1 MAGAYQ
7 IDQHV
12 GIDNCVGWTYFLVGQ
27 IRDAATEP
35 MDRESDTAGQM
46 PGWKCNGWRSLHGWR
61 MTKGGRMATKRDR
74 FTLTVAGLTESEL
87 AALVAA
93 VSGKHTYAIEEN
105 SQ

>member
-1 MAGAYQ
+1 
-7 IDQHV
+7 
-12 GIDNCVGWTYFLVGQ
+12 
-27 IRDAATEP
+27 
-35 MDRESDTAGQM
+35 
-46 PGWKCNGWRSLHGWR
+46 
-61 MTKGGRMATKRDR
+61 MATKRDR